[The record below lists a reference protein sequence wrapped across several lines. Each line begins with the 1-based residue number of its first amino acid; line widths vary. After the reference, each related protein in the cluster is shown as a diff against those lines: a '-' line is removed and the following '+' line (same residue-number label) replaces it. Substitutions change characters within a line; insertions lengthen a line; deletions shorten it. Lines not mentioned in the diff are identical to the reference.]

1 MMILSIKALFIFINV
16 LIAVYDFSFYRI
28 PNLFLIG
35 LLVLF
40 GLTAPFTLGLNEIL
54 NSFITFGAVFLVCL
68 ILFLAKIFGA
78 GDAKYFAVIALWMGY
93 PDVIPFVLYTSI
105 AGGGLALIY
114 VIAQYPFSRLSDL
127 TWMLIQ
133 KLEVRIPLLE
143 SIWIGSGI
151 GPEKGKRE
159 HIKPKTIP
167 YGIAIAIG
175 AIIMMIAD
183 LEVGEIVR

>member
-1 MMILSIKALFIFINV
+1 MMIFTIKILFIFINA
-16 LIAVYDFSFYRI
+16 LIGVYDFSFYRI
-28 PNLFLIG
+28 PNLLLMA

-40 GLTAPFTLGLNEIL
+40 GLTAPFTLGLNEII

-68 ILFLAKIFGA
+68 TLFLAKIFGA
-78 GDAKYFAVIALWMGY
+78 GDSKYFAVVALWMGY

-114 VIAQYPFSRLSDL
+114 LIAQYPFSRFSDL
-127 TWMLIQ
+127 TWAFIQ
-133 KLEVRIPLLE
+133 KLEARFPLLE

-159 HIKPKTIP
+159 HIKPRTIP
-167 YGIAIAIG
+167 YGVAIATG
-175 AIIMMIAD
+175 AIIMMIST
-183 LEVGEIVR
+183 L

>member
-1 MMILSIKALFIFINV
+1 MLILIIKILFIFINA

-28 PNLFLIG
+28 PNLFLIA

-40 GLTAPFTLGLNEIL
+40 GLTAPFILDLNEIM

-68 ILFLAKIFGA
+68 ILFLTKILGA
-78 GDAKYFAVIALWMGY
+78 GDAKYFAAIALWMGY
-93 PDVIPFVLYTSI
+93 PDVIPFILYTSI

-114 VIAQYPFSRLSDL
+114 LMAQYPFSRVSDL
-127 TWMLIQ
+127 TWIFIQ
-133 KLEVRIPLLE
+133 KLEAHFPFLE

-159 HIKPKTIP
+159 HIKPKTVP
-167 YGIAIAIG
+167 YGVAIATG
-175 AIIMMIAD
+175 AIIMMVSN
-183 LEVGEIVR
+183 L